1 MNTFLTVIS
10 HQCCMYYLSTFFMF
24 LLKRDRSWSSIQ
36 NCFSTSTVPDMSTP
50 TVSAD
55 EPILIPCHVNGIHWV
70 DPVRRVI
77 RNRVHF
83 FYADDLNHH
92 DTEQNIKQLL
102 TNHADRRFY
111 PTDAIWVSCPSVTY
125 SPHSNKCGPRTLFA
139 LMVLAL
145 HPTPSARMLLP
156 FMTSNLA
163 QILRTWVSFGL
174 LQGNVIIPTFTSST
188 TAVEAPPNI
197 SIPAYLFSWTHSSTP
212 TQPPRSSLTCKE
224 KRQPKPKPTP
234 SHASLSSTGPN
245 LNQRPLSSCCGNTA
259 TASPSPQHF
268 KTGKSFQRTLYDTFN
283 ITSPEH

>member
-1 MNTFLTVIS
+1 MRTAGFILPMLFGFHAPQLPIA
-10 HQCCMYYLSTFFMF
+10 H
-24 LLKRDRSWSSIQ
+24 
-36 NCFSTSTVPDMSTP
+36 TP
-50 TVSAD
+50 TNVGRA
-55 EPILIPCHVNGIHWV
+55 PCLPLWCSH
-70 DPVRRVI
+70 
-77 RNRVHF
+77 
-83 FYADDLNHH
+83 
-92 DTEQNIKQLL
+92 
-102 TNHADRRFY
+102 
-111 PTDAIWVSCPSVTY
+111 
-125 SPHSNKCGPRTLFA
+125 
-139 LMVLAL
+139 
-145 HPTPSARMLLP
+145 P

-245 LNQRPLSSCCGNTA
+245 LNKRPLSSCCGNTV